1 MAQRGFSSLLG
12 APPAARTKTAS
23 PPPEGIDR
31 EPTTAKQRAA
41 KDQGAVVG
49 QVSGERKMGDE
60 EVGVAAKMVG
70 KKKKNKGA
78 PIVVHHFPF
87 HCRPGLL

>member
-1 MAQRGFSSLLG
+1 
-12 APPAARTKTAS
+12 
-23 PPPEGIDR
+23 
-31 EPTTAKQRAA
+31 
-41 KDQGAVVG
+41 VVG
-49 QVSGERKMGDE
+49 QVSGEREMGDE